1 MVCVSPAVTLAV
13 PVMTNRL
20 TVPGF
25 TVTLAL
31 VAAVPVAG
39 VKVNVPV
46 PEVPVKVNPKL
57 LKLATPLTKSL
68 LFVNLSVPDNPVIPP
83 VKVVLTVTLFVD
95 ALNATVL
102 P

>member
-1 MVCVSPAVTLAV
+1 MVCASPAVTLAV
-13 PVMTNRL
+13 PVITKRF

-31 VAAVPVAG
+31 VVAVPVAG

-46 PEVPVKVNPKL
+46 PDVPVKVNPKL
-57 LKLATPLTKSL
+57 VKLATPPTKSL
-68 LFVNLSVPDNPVIPP
+68 LLLSLLVPDNPEILP
-83 VKVVLTVTLFVD
+83 VKLVLTVTLLVA